1 MQSEIRNSNSEI
13 LKSMNC
19 DCTEKVSSLIDGELA
34 PTEARELERHLISCV
49 ECQEARAAFLNL
61 RSKISEFPADFNPV
75 GQREVLSRVLGK
87 GGVVGSGL
95 GWRWIFSP
103 AAFAVASLLIVG
115 TVIALLI
122 YPRSKPTPVSSDEI
136 ASGPKKRSPTATP
149 SPMAS
154 GVQKGTGSK
163 QNNAAPKSSPSP
175 STDKNKVPNRKRAPL
190 TFEPAQDN
198 IASKQ
203 TGPNDTIAENNI
215 GMNEP
220 TRVRSADAET
230 MTAIHFQKSELLL
243 RSFRNVRLDK
253 AGMSPELDYEK
264 KLAQKLVYQNMM
276 LRREADA
283 SGDTQVS
290 SLLESLEPI
299 LLDIA
304 NLPDKARPS
313 DVRTI
318 RDRVERKNIVALLQV
333 NSTALARALD

>member
-1 MQSEIRNSNSEI
+1 
-13 LKSMNC
+13 MNC
-19 DCTEKVSSLIDGELA
+19 NCTENISSLIDGELA
-34 PTEARELERHLISCV
+34 PAEARELERHLIGCV

-61 RSKISEFPADFNPV
+61 RSKISGFPVDFNPV
-75 GQREVLSRVLGK
+75 GQREALSRVLGK
-87 GGVVGSGL
+87 QGVGSDA

-103 AAFAVASLLIVG
+103 AAVAVASLLIVG
-115 TVIALLI
+115 SVIALLI
-122 YPRSKPTPVSSDEI
+122 YPRSKPTPVSPEEI
-136 ASGPKKRSPTATP
+136 ASGPKKRIPTATP
-149 SPMAS
+149 SPAETGVPKGS
-154 GVQKGTGSK
+154 GR
-163 QNNAAPKSSPSP
+163 QNNAAPKTSPPP

-198 IASKQ
+198 IANKQ
-203 TGPNDTIAENNI
+203 TEPSDTIAES
-215 GMNEP
+215 MNEP

-243 RSFRNVRLDK
+243 RSFRNVRLNK
-253 AGMSPELDYEK
+253 PGMSPELDYEK

-318 RDRVERKNIVALLQV
+318 KDRVERKNIVALLQV

>member
-1 MQSEIRNSNSEI
+1 
-13 LKSMNC
+13 MNC
-19 DCTEKVSSLIDGELA
+19 NCTENISSLIDGELA
-34 PTEARELERHLISCV
+34 PAEARELERHLIGCV
-49 ECQEARAAFLNL
+49 ECQEARAAFLDL
-61 RSKISEFPADFNPV
+61 RSKISDFPVDFNPV
-75 GQREVLSRVLGK
+75 GQREALSRVLGK

-136 ASGPKKRSPTATP
+136 ASGPKKHTPTATP
-149 SPMAS
+149 SPAET
-154 GVQKGTGSK
+154 GVQKGSGR
-163 QNNAAPKSSPSP
+163 QNNAAPKSSPPP

-203 TGPNDTIAENNI
+203 TEPNDTIAES
-215 GMNEP
+215 MNEP
-220 TRVRSADAET
+220 ARVRSADAET

-243 RSFRNVRLDK
+243 RSFRNVRLNK
-253 AGMSPELDYEK
+253 PGMSPELDYEK

>member
-1 MQSEIRNSNSEI
+1 
-13 LKSMNC
+13 MNC
-19 DCTEKVSSLIDGELA
+19 NCTEKISSLIDGELA
-34 PTEARELERHLISCV
+34 PADARELERHLISCV
-49 ECQEARAAFLNL
+49 ECQEARAAFLNI
-61 RSKISEFPADFNPV
+61 RSKISDFPVDFDPV
-75 GQREVLSRVLGK
+75 GQRVALSRVLGK
-87 GGVVGSGL
+87 EGVVGSGP
-95 GWRWIFSP
+95 GRRWLFSP
-103 AAFAVASLLIVG
+103 AAVAVASLLIVG

-122 YPRSKPTPVSSDEI
+122 YPRSKPTAISPEEI
-136 ASGPKKRSPTATP
+136 ASGPKKRIPTPTP
-149 SPMAS
+149 SPAET
-154 GVQKGTGSK
+154 GVQKGSGR
-163 QNNAAPKSSPSP
+163 QNNAAPKSSPPP

-190 TFEPAQDN
+190 TLEPAQDN

-203 TGPNDTIAENNI
+203 PEPNDTIAESNVD
-215 GMNEP
+215 MNEP
-220 TRVRSADAET
+220 ARVRSADAET

-243 RSFRNVRLDK
+243 RSFRNVRLNK
-253 AGMSPELDYEK
+253 PGMSPELDYEK

-333 NSTALARALD
+333 NSTALARSLD

>member
-1 MQSEIRNSNSEI
+1 
-13 LKSMNC
+13 MNC
-19 DCTEKVSSLIDGELA
+19 NCTEKISSLIDGELA
-34 PTEARELERHLISCV
+34 PAEARELERHLIGCV

-61 RSKISEFPADFNPV
+61 RSKVSDFPVDFNPV
-75 GQREVLSRVLGK
+75 GQRDALLRVLGK
-87 GGVVGSGL
+87 EGVVGSGL

-103 AAFAVASLLIVG
+103 AVVAVASLLIVG

-122 YPRSKPTPVSSDEI
+122 YPRSKPTPASSDEI
-136 ASGPKKRSPTATP
+136 ASGPKKRIPTATP
-149 SPMAS
+149 SPAET
-154 GVQKGTGSK
+154 GVQKGSGR
-163 QNNAAPKSSPSP
+163 QNNAAPKSSPPP
-175 STDKNKVPNRKRAPL
+175 STDKNKVPSRKRAPL

-203 TGPNDTIAENNI
+203 TEPNDTIAES
-215 GMNEP
+215 MNEP
-220 TRVRSADAET
+220 ARVRSADAET

-243 RSFRNVRLDK
+243 RSFRNVRLNK
-253 AGMSPELDYEK
+253 PGMSPELDYEK

-304 NLPDKARPS
+304 NLPDKARPA

-318 RDRVERKNIVALLQV
+318 KDRVERKNIVALLQV

>member
-1 MQSEIRNSNSEI
+1 
-13 LKSMNC
+13 MNC

-34 PTEARELERHLISCV
+34 PAEALELERHLISCV

-61 RSKISEFPADFNPV
+61 RSKISDFPVDFNPV
-75 GQREVLSRVLGK
+75 GQREALSRVLGK
-87 GGVVGSGL
+87 QGVVGTGL

-103 AAFAVASLLIVG
+103 AAVALASFLIVG

-122 YPRSKPTPVSSDEI
+122 YPRSKPTPISSDDI
-136 ASGPKKRSPTATP
+136 ASGPKKRIPTATP
-149 SPMAS
+149 SPAETGVPKGS
-154 GVQKGTGSK
+154 GR
-163 QNNAAPKSSPSP
+163 QNNAAPKTSPPP

-203 TGPNDTIAENNI
+203 TESNDTIAENNL

-253 AGMSPELDYEK
+253 PGTSPELDYEK
-264 KLAQKLVYQNMM
+264 KLAQKLVYQNIM

-318 RDRVERKNIVALLQV
+318 KDRVERKNIVALLQV

>member
-1 MQSEIRNSNSEI
+1 
-13 LKSMNC
+13 MNC
-19 DCTEKVSSLIDGELA
+19 DCTEKISSLIDGELVPA
-34 PTEARELERHLISCV
+34 EARKLERHLLNCL
-49 ECQEARAAFLNL
+49 ECQEARVDFLNL
-61 RSKISEFPADFNPV
+61 RSKISDFPVAFNPV
-75 GQREVLSRVLGK
+75 GQRETLSRILGK
-87 GGVVGSGL
+87 GGVVGSPQR
-95 GWRWIFSP
+95 WRWVFNP
-103 AAFAVASLLIVG
+103 AVVAVASLLIVG

-136 ASGPKKRSPTATP
+136 ASGPKKRTPAATP
-149 SPMAS
+149 SPADA
-154 GVQKGTGSK
+154 GVQKGRGQ
-163 QNNAAPKSSPSP
+163 QNNAVPKSSPP
-175 STDKNKVPNRKRAPL
+175 PAGTDKNKGPNRKRAPL
-190 TFEPAQDN
+190 MFEPSQDN

-203 TGPNDTIAENNI
+203 TETNDTLAENDL
-215 GMNEP
+215 GLNEP

-243 RSFRNVRLDK
+243 RSFRNVRLTK
-253 AGMSPELDYEK
+253 PGMSPELDYEK

-283 SGDTQVS
+283 SGDTQVA

-304 NLPDKARPS
+304 NIPDTARPS

-318 RDRVERKNIVALLQV
+318 KDRVERKNIVALLQV